1 MANVQWTKVGM
12 EGIVQQSLVD
22 GEVHRWVHFG
32 AGGGWAGLRLGRS
45 LRGRLLLSRVR
56 KRRVGGRW
64 MRVGCQVQ
72 PVYVAP
78 EGQPRGRTVMIRVDM
93 PWMYSMHWPVTV
105 VPRGILTTRPA
116 ADMVQEGATAQV
128 YLSLRKTD
136 CALRHSGSARG
147 QRSWGCSRG
156 RNALLSLLSGG

>member
-1 MANVQWTKVGM
+1 
-12 EGIVQQSLVD
+12 
-22 GEVHRWVHFG
+22 
-32 AGGGWAGLRLGRS
+32 
-45 LRGRLLLSRVR
+45 
-56 KRRVGGRW
+56 
-64 MRVGCQVQ
+64 
-72 PVYVAP
+72 
-78 EGQPRGRTVMIRVDM
+78 MIRVDM

-147 QRSWGCSRG
+147 RWVQRKDSFRRAVGGMDRGAGDVVAVATLCSRFCRAG
-156 RNALLSLLSGG
+156 KE